1 MRMLCVRRLTVEG
14 NLQVCK
20 PSFSSDKHTNQ
31 YLVFADLRLEIWA
44 GLFFIIFSILPKTS
58 SAQS

>member
-1 MRMLCVRRLTVEG
+1 MVEG
-14 NLQVCK
+14 NLRGCK

-44 GLFFIIFSILPKTS
+44 GLFFIVFSVLPKNT
-58 SAQS
+58 SAQD